1 MIVGCGFAVT
11 ALTGGIPAVGGIAL
25 TCSITG
31 LSAGIAHPGDC
42 SIYENLT
49 LIKTFAVIFGTDL
62 IGLVGGYIRVII
74 ALTPKTTVSSP
85 DIARKGGRETEISG
99 RFKQCVSFAFGYSS

>member
-1 MIVGCGFAVT
+1 MSGVYFIYKNIVV
-11 ALTGGIPAVGGIAL
+11 II
-25 TCSITG
+25 
-31 LSAGIAHPGDC
+31 
-42 SIYENLT
+42 
-49 LIKTFAVIFGTDL
+49 TFAICGAYLVSF
-62 IGLVGGYIRVII
+62 VGGYIRVII